1 MKRALPRDASEV
13 GTRDRKVLEEELE
26 YLGPV
31 AIAMF
36 VELGWIRL
44 WPMSWS
50 RGGLNAL
57 RNGYGRW
64 QDNNHQA
71 LPIHCAERVPGLAY
85 WYRRRILVPV
95 GTNIPLDRKDAA

>member
-1 MKRALPRDASEV
+1 MVTSRE
-13 GTRDRKVLEEELE
+13 RKVLDEEVE

-50 RGGLNAL
+50 RPGIRALQNGFGHWEGLF
-57 RNGYGRW
+57 
-64 QDNNHQA
+64 QK
-71 LPIHCAERVPGLAY
+71 LPDGWHMSPTGAAY
-85 WYRRRILVPV
+85 WARRRHRIPV
-95 GTNIPLDRKDAA
+95 GTNIPLRQQEAA